1 VLHSFPC
8 VTSVLQSTKT
18 PERQWN
24 YMLQNSTGML
34 HVYEPHLLH
43 VWVCTLPSL
52 VPSCVTTQHA
62 QPPSWFFTSFGAS
75 FNTTSCTKH
84 NIKENN
90 TKTKQ
95 KKPKYSSLRTIKILH
110 ALVLMQKFSMAL
122 FTYNWHFNLDVSKY
136 TWNLIVGQVHILP
149 YHVYVGHAEN
159 KNAKIKMTFVNT

>member
-1 VLHSFPC
+1 MSFWSPVLLTDISINTAWQRRAPESGQKYNSWNEDKLKVLHSFPC
-8 VTSVLQSTKT
+8 VISVLQSTET

-34 HVYEPHLLH
+34 HVYEPYLFH

-52 VPSCVTTQHA
+52 VPTCVTTQHA

-95 KKPKYSSLRTIKILH
+95 KKPKYWSLRTTKILH
-110 ALVLMQKFSMAL
+110 SWFSSK
-122 FTYNWHFNLDVSKY
+122 NL
-136 TWNLIVGQVHILP
+136 P
-149 YHVYVGHAEN
+149 
-159 KNAKIKMTFVNT
+159 

>member
-1 VLHSFPC
+1 MKIIWKYFIPFP
-8 VTSVLQSTKT
+8 VSLLFFSQPKT

-95 KKPKYSSLRTIKILH
+95 KKPKYWSLRTIKILH
-110 ALVLMQKFSMAL
+110 SWFSSK
-122 FTYNWHFNLDVSKY
+122 NLPWLCSHTIDI
-136 TWNLIVGQVHILP
+136 LIWMFQNIHEI
-149 YHVYVGHAEN
+149 
-159 KNAKIKMTFVNT
+159 